1 MTEKVKIKSNGRMLE
16 LWLNDRCSY
25 SELRSAI
32 IEKLS
37 VNKSFYSQLGQAVMI
52 YGKLFSDAQKRELK
66 NMLLMDF
73 DLTETYFV
81 DDDVPPSV
89 QQAEQKKQEKADN
102 TENQTDNTSTDKS
115 ANDADDVCLVST
127 NYFDAKSIFVNQTVR
142 NGMRIECEGDVVVI
156 GDVNAGAEIIAGG
169 SVAIFGRLRG
179 LVHAGAKGRTDVV
192 VITNSLQANQIRIA
206 GKIAVLPA
214 KRQVDYPELAKLID
228 DRIVITALN

>member
-1 MTEKVKIKSNGRMLE
+1 MTENVRIKSNGRMLE

-25 SELRSAI
+25 SELRSSI

-37 VNKSFYSQLGQAVMI
+37 VNKSFYAQFGQAVMI
-52 YGKLFSDAQKRELK
+52 YGKVFSDAQKRELK

-73 DLTETYFV
+73 DLAEIYFV

-89 QQAEQKKQEKADN
+89 QKAEEEAQTQEADRPVAAA
-102 TENQTDNTSTDKS
+102 EK
-115 ANDADDVCLVST
+115 DDIELVST
-127 NYFDAKSIFVNQTVR
+127 GYFDAKSIFVNQTVR

-169 SVAIFGRLRG
+169 SVAVFGRLRG

-192 VITNSLQANQIRIA
+192 IVTNSLQANQLRIA

-214 KRQVDYPELAKLID
+214 KRLVDYTEMAKLVD